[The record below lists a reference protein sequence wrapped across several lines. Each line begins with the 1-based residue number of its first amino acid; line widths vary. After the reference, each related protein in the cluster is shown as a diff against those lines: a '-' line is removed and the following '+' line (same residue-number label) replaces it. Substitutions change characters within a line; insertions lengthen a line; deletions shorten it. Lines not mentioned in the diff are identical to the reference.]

1 MSFLYIKKSC
11 NEILFR
17 LKRLT
22 FWHMFEELIKKNSMK
37 EPNYWISKVS
47 RNSEIHIVEGFRLE
61 ATFLAALEVLLH
73 FFCANNNRV

>member
-22 FWHMFEELIKKNSMK
+22 FWHMFEELIKKIAWKNQITEYRK
-37 EPNYWISKVS
+37 LAEILKFILLKV
-47 RNSEIHIVEGFRLE
+47 FD
-61 ATFLAALEVLLH
+61 
-73 FFCANNNRV
+73 